1 VVDEEGMGALSLRW
15 LEAEL
20 GTGPMSIHRHPPGK
34 GAVVTG
40 LFHTGFVPCAVSS
53 ISMPTTSSSRPAR
66 P

>member
-1 VVDEEGMGALSLRW
+1 MVDEEGMDALSLRW

>member
-1 VVDEEGMGALSLRW
+1 VVDEEGMGALSLGR
-15 LEAEL
+15 LGAEL
-20 GTGPMSIHRHPPGK
+20 GTDPMPIHRHPPGK

-40 LFHTGFVPCAVSS
+40 LVHTGFVPCAVSS

>member
-1 VVDEEGMGALSLRW
+1 MVDEEGMGALSLSR
-15 LEAEL
+15 L
-20 GTGPMSIHRHPPGK
+20 GTELRTDPMSIHRHPPGK

>member
-1 VVDEEGMGALSLRW
+1 VVDEEGMDALSLRW

-40 LFHTGFVPCAVSS
+40 LVHTGFVPCAVSS

-66 P
+66 S

>member
-1 VVDEEGMGALSLRW
+1 MIDEEGMDALSLRR
-15 LEAEL
+15 LGADL
-20 GTGPMSIHRHPPGK
+20 GTDPMSIHYHPPGK